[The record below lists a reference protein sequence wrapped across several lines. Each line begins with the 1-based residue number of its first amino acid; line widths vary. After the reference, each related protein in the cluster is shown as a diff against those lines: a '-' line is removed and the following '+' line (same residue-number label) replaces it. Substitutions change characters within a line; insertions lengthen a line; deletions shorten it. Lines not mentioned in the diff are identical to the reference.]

1 MDKILVVIHV
11 GVKDLSPGQIQEY
24 FSKIYEN
31 LPPKSEGFF
40 SFVLPDKES
49 DSVRVECLNPVL
61 LDESEYA
68 KAKGRLEELN
78 ERIKKDYSI

>member
-1 MDKILVVIHV
+1 MNKILVVIHV
-11 GVKDLSPGQIQEY
+11 GTKDLSPGQVQEY

-31 LPPKSEGFF
+31 LPSKNEGFF

-49 DSVRVECLNPVL
+49 DSIRVECLNPVL

-68 KAKGRLEELN
+68 KAKEKLDKLN
-78 ERIKKDYSI
+78 ERIKADYNI

>member
-1 MDKILVVIHV
+1 MNKILVVIHV
-11 GVKDLSPGQIQEY
+11 GTKGLSPGQVQEY

-31 LPPKSEGFF
+31 LPSKNEGFF

-49 DSVRVECLNPVL
+49 DSIRVECLNPVL

-68 KAKGRLEELN
+68 KAKEKLDKLN
-78 ERIKKDYSI
+78 ERIKADYNI

>member
-1 MDKILVVIHV
+1 MNKVLVVIYV
-11 GVKDLSPGQIQEY
+11 GIKDLNPGQVQEY

-31 LPPKSEGFF
+31 LPSKEEGFF

-49 DSVRVECLNPVL
+49 DSIKVECLNPVL

-68 KAKGRLEELN
+68 KAKEKLDRLN
-78 ERIKKDYSI
+78 EKIKSDYNI